1 MITKIQV
8 NNFKSL
14 SGFNLNLQTGLN
26 ILVGPNGSGK
36 TNIILFFEFLSQLMS
51 NQIGHAVSAVGGAGS
66 IFKKIGYDDY
76 EKDIEFKIFGSRR
89 ISSKKTVTYEYEAKI
104 TTSFEK
110 DSIIFSYQNIK
121 LRTGSKFWDNPDVK
135 AYNRSKW
142 DLDISFRQIEN
153 KPEILINSLN
163 TKKIETRFFYRD
175 EDRSDKLQENIIN
188 YMKESLLSGKNI
200 ISSLF
205 PIIEDY
211 AFFIHT
217 DLVGGETFNV
227 VPSKVKEQEDAATP
241 PGIKKDG
248 SGLATT
254 LYAMKK
260 SKTKEPV
267 RFRFNFYFGN
277 HEKAYDPNTLKKI
290 VSFLKLANRT
300 IKDLDVINDP
310 FNNKLNV
317 KITIETGDYASVLPL
332 SAMSD
337 GTIKWIALITA
348 ILTSRT
354 IFSIEEPE
362 NFLHPWMQAEIS
374 NIMREHIGNKEQE
387 SFILMTTHS
396 ESLLNYSEPR
406 EILLVDLDNG
416 KTTAKRLGNIE
427 LINDEI
433 SRSGFGLGHFY
444 FSNAL
449 QNE

>member
-8 NNFKSL
+8 NGFKSL
-14 SGFNLNLQTGLN
+14 SGFDLKLKTGLN

-51 NQIGHAVSAVGGAGS
+51 NQIGHAVSAVGGAGT
-66 IFKKIGYDDY
+66 IFKKIGLNDY
-76 EKDIEFKIFGSRR
+76 EKDIEFKIYGSRR
-89 ISSKKTVTYEYEAKI
+89 IGSKKVITYEYEAKI
-104 TTSFEK
+104 TTSFKK
-110 DSIIFSYQNIK
+110 DSIVYSYQNIK
-121 LRTGSKFWDNPDVK
+121 LRTGSKFWEDPDEP
-135 AYNRSKW
+135 AYIRSKW
-142 DLDISFRQIEN
+142 DLDISFKQVEN
-153 KPEILINSLN
+153 KPEINVKTIN
-163 TKKIETRFFYRD
+163 TKKIESRFLHREKNKDDTLKEQIIPFMKD
-175 EDRSDKLQENIIN
+175 SLPSVKSIIN
-188 YMKESLLSGKNI
+188 
-200 ISSLF
+200 SLF
-205 PIIEDY
+205 PIADEFAYI
-211 AFFIHT
+211 IHT

-254 LYAMKK
+254 LYAMKN
-260 SKTKEPV
+260 SKTKEPSL
-267 RFRFNFYFGN
+267 FRFHFYFG
-277 HEKAYDPNTLKKI
+277 HQEKTYEPNTLKKI
-290 VSFLKLANRT
+290 VSYLKLANRT
-300 IKDLDVINDP
+300 IKNLDVINDP
-310 FNNKLNV
+310 FNNKLIV
-317 KITIETGDYASVLPL
+317 RVYIETGDYTSVLPL

-348 ILTSRT
+348 ILTSKT

-387 SFILMTTHS
+387 SFVLMTTHS
-396 ESLLNYSEPR
+396 ESLLNHSEPK

-416 KTTAKRLGNIE
+416 RTTAKRLGNIE
-427 LINDEI
+427 LIKEEI
-433 SRSGFGLGHFY
+433 SKSGFGLGHFY